1 MARVREGDQAVLMIV
16 DVQVGVMSQ
25 LWESPRIIEN
35 LREAV
40 EKARNAGIPVI
51 WVQHE
56 AEHLP
61 AGSDPWKIVPEL
73 VPADGEPIIAK
84 EYNSAFEETT
94 LDAELEKLGAAHIV
108 LGGAASNWCI
118 RATAY
123 GALGRGYDLTLISDA
138 HTTHSLETQEG
149 ELIPAAHIIE
159 ELNTIIEWLRYPG
172 VTSGVIRTESL
183 SFG

>member
-73 VPADGEPIIAK
+73 VPGDGEAIIAK
-84 EYNSAFEETT
+84 EYNSAFEETP
-94 LDAELEKLGAAHIV
+94 LESELEKVAATRIV

-123 GALGRGYDLTLISDA
+123 GALARGYDLTLLADA
-138 HTTHSLETQEG
+138 HTTHSMEAQTG
-149 ELIPAAHIIE
+149 EPIPAAHIIE
-159 ELNTIIEWLRYPG
+159 ELNTVMEWLRYPG
-172 VTSGVIRTESL
+172 VTSGVSRTEDL
-183 SFG
+183 SFD